1 MGCRDVAQ
9 HAKRAVKAEVRFS
22 ATDPYRTL
30 AAPFAVNR
38 MPRSAVEEHRL
49 RTLAGSESPWVSK
62 YVNAR
67 TRIEEKLYRHPG
79 RQHRTTTRRWI
90 AREIQLPCLPRLA
103 PFVGGCAEPQCER
116 QIARTIVCRAAF
128 RTAVLVQNHGPLP
141 GMIATTGRDAKQYT
155 RASPGRSR
163 ACFTDRRIPV
173 PTNRSGRAQHRPIQG
188 EDQA

>member
-90 AREIQLPCLPRLA
+90 AREIQPPCLPRLA
-103 PFVGGCAEPQCER
+103 PFVGCCAEPQCER
-116 QIARTIVCRAAF
+116 QIIARTIVCRAAF
-128 RTAVLVQNHGPLP
+128 RAAVLVQNQG
-141 GMIATTGRDAKQYT
+141 
-155 RASPGRSR
+155 PGRN
-163 ACFTDRRIPV
+163 DRD
-173 PTNRSGRAQHRPIQG
+173 HRPRCKTVYQSFAG
-188 EDQA
+188 PFARALYRSTDSCSN